1 MEIAMRNLALGIVL
15 VVAAAS
21 ALRAQDIQRPRL
33 LPPELMV
40 APIAPKTTAEPTAD
54 GGKPADICRELGA
67 FLEQRTATSQATGP
81 APPTSA
87 QDASAPPR
95 AEQQPGKIA
104 SVPPGSTATS
114 APPPAIDKPQHTSGL
129 LAPIPP
135 GETGAK
141 PPLVTLDRARAYAAA
156 NDVRA
161 CQEAV
166 RQMRRAGVAMPDG
179 LLALAALRPELL
191 EAGRG
196 TQARP

>member
-21 ALRAQDIQRPRL
+21 APRAQDIQRPRL

-40 APIAPKTTAEPTAD
+40 APIAPKVAPEPTAD
-54 GGKPADICRELGA
+54 GGKPADICRELVA
-67 FLEQRTATSQATGP
+67 FLEQRTAAGRATGP

-95 AEQQPGKIA
+95 AEQQPGKSA
-104 SVPPGSTATS
+104 SVPPGSAESS

-135 GETGAK
+135 DNVGGK
-141 PPLVTLDRARAYAAA
+141 PPPVPLDQVRASMAA

-161 CQEAV
+161 CQQAA
-166 RQMRRAGVAMPDG
+166 RQIRRAGVAMPDG

-191 EAGRG
+191 ETGQFGRG
-196 TQARP
+196 KQ